1 MDPSAHLDPIIYFL
15 QKIIFLSCF
24 FCQTHFGLRCILE
37 VSMSYSPADD
47 IKTFPLDHHGIV
59 AAICKDLKI
68 AERINSFI
76 PVHEKRTVSPGH
88 AVVAMIINGL
98 GFTDRRLYLT
108 SQFFESKPVEQ
119 LLDAPIQAS
128 DLTDYTLGHT
138 LDDIFN
144 YGATELFAQVAF
156 GIGIENG
163 LLGNLNHLDTT
174 TFNVSGQYDS
184 NGNSTKIENGEPTEI
199 NLTYGHSKDHRPDLK
214 QVVLSLVVNGPSS
227 MPLWM
232 EALDG
237 NSSDKSS
244 FHTTIKNMRKFKK
257 QLAIPDQSK
266 WVADSALYSKT
277 KLLASNEYLWVTRV
291 PETILEAKEMVSQMD
306 DALIWQNSESNGED
320 GKKSKYRYSSS
331 RSFFGGIEQRWLLV
345 FSEHAYEK
353 EKKTFEKNLKLLEE
367 QLIKDIWH
375 LSKQHFGCTADA
387 YAEAFTIKKKYP
399 LFNFMSKI
407 SEKTQYK
414 NAGKPKQGEKP
425 DIVGYEIELVA
436 EKNLEE
442 IEKLLRRKGRFI
454 IASNDLDEDAF
465 PDEQM
470 LREYKAQQNV
480 ERGFRFLK
488 DPWFMVD
495 SVFLKSRK
503 RIASLMM
510 VMTLCLLVYNVGQYL
525 LRKKLKED
533 NETLPNQ
540 LGKGVQN
547 ITMRWVFQCME
558 GIGIAKIYDPSGEV
572 LLRAVVTN
580 LTEVRRK
587 MIRLMGDSASQ
598 MYGLIPKSAGVGL
611 GM

>member
-1 MDPSAHLDPIIYFL
+1 
-15 QKIIFLSCF
+15 
-24 FCQTHFGLRCILE
+24 
-37 VSMSYSPADD
+37 MSYTPADD
-47 IKTFPLDHHGIV
+47 IKTYPLDHHGII
-59 AAICKDLKI
+59 AGLCKDLKI
-68 AERINSFI
+68 AERIDSFI
-76 PVHEKRTVSPGH
+76 PVHEKRVVTPGQCT
-88 AVVAMIINGL
+88 VAMIINGL
-98 GFTDRRLYLT
+98 GFMDNRLYLT
-108 SQFFESKPVEQ
+108 HQFYESKPVEQ
-119 LLDAPIQAS
+119 LLGAPIQAS

-144 YGATELFAQVAF
+144 YGPTELFAQVAF
-156 GIGIENG
+156 GIGLDHG
-163 LLGNLNHLDTT
+163 LLGNFNHLDTT
-174 TFNVSGQYDS
+174 SFNVSGQYDS
-184 NGNSTKIENGEPTEI
+184 NGNSTKIEDGEPTEI
-199 NLTYGHSKDHRPDLK
+199 NVTYGHSKDHRPDLK
-214 QVVLSLVVNGPSS
+214 QVMLSLVVNGPSS
-227 MPLWM
+227 MPIWM

-244 FHTTIKNMRKFKK
+244 FHSTIKNMNKFKK

-277 KLLASNEYLWVTRV
+277 KLLASNDYLWVTRV
-291 PETILEAKEMVSQMD
+291 PETILEAKELVSQMD
-306 DALIWQNSESNGED
+306 DALIWQESDSNGED

-345 FSEHAYEK
+345 FSDHAYEK
-353 EKKTFEKNLKLLEE
+353 EEKTLTKNLKLMEE
-367 QLIKDIWH
+367 KLVKDIWH
-375 LSKQHFGCTADA
+375 LSNKHFGCTADA
-387 YAEAFTIKKKYP
+387 YTGALVLKKKYP

-436 EKNLEE
+436 ERNLDE

-454 IASNDLDEDAF
+454 LATNDLDENAF
-465 PDEQM
+465 SNEQI

-503 RIASLMM
+503 RIAALMM
-510 VMTLCLLVYNVGQYL
+510 IMTLCLLVYNVGQYL
-525 LRKKLKED
+525 LRKKLKDE

-558 GIGIAKIYDPSGEV
+558 GIGIAKIYDTSGEV

-580 LTEVRRK
+580 LTDVRKK
-587 MIRLMGDSASQ
+587 MIRLMGDSACQ
-598 MYGLIPKSAGVGL
+598 MYGLIPKSVSVGL